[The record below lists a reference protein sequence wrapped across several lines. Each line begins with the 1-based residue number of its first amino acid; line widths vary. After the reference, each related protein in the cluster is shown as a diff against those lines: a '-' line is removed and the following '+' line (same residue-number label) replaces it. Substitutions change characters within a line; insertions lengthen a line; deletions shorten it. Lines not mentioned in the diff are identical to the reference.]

1 MPAMEQPPYA
11 AEPADSPAS
20 GPPAWRQLLDNPW
33 LMLAMLFFV
42 TAALGLPFLW
52 MSRGFSTF
60 WKVVLTF
67 VVLAWT
73 ALILW
78 LFWLVMAWAVPTT
91 WEAIKELTRK

>member
-1 MPAMEQPPYA
+1 MTSDRTNSDRGKCDVEATPEI
-11 AEPADSPAS
+11 S
-20 GPPAWRQLLDNPW
+20 PAWRRALDNPW

-52 MSRGFSTF
+52 MSRGFSTLG
-60 WKVVLTF
+60 KVVVTL

-78 LFWLVMAWAVPTT
+78 AFWLVMVWS
-91 WEAIKELTRK
+91 WTRISDALS

>member
-1 MPAMEQPPYA
+1 MSSDAAPPT
-11 AEPADSPAS
+11 EVS
-20 GPPAWRQLLDNPW
+20 PAWRRALDNPW

-52 MSRGFSTF
+52 MSRGFSTLS
-60 WKVVLTF
+60 KVVLSV

-78 LFWLVMAWAVPTT
+78 AFWLVMVWS
-91 WEAIKELTRK
+91 WTRISDALG